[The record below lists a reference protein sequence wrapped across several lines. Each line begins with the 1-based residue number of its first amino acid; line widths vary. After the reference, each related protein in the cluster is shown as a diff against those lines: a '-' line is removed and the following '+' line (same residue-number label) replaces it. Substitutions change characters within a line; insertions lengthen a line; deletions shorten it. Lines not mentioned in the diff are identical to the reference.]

1 MSSSRY
7 LGDYS
12 LSERSRGQLAG
23 VVAGEGL
30 DLLEGVRVY
39 EDVGRLFMLV
49 PLHGA
54 KWLHASGPD
63 EFFFKDPAGTLAKF
77 GPPGTPVETLTL
89 RQGDLEFTLV
99 RGKAPSSRD
108 TLLPDVKVHPGD
120 YREQP

>member
-1 MSSSRY
+1 MFKRY

-12 LSERSRGQLAG
+12 LSKRSREQLAR
-23 VVAGEGL
+23 VVDGSGL

-49 PLHGA
+49 PMHGA

-99 RGKAPSSRD
+99 LGKPASPRD
-108 TLLPDVKVHPGD
+108 RVLPEVRVGSKLP
-120 YREQP
+120 EP